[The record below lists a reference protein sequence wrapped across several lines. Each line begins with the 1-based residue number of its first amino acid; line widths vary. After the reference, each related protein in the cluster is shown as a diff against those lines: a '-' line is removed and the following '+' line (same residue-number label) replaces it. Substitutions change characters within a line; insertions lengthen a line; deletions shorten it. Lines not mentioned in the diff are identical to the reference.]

1 MYPYTMDSEAK
12 LGLPSEPTSR
22 LTIPWSRETKT
33 RPSPHGR
40 ITSLYPPS
48 HWDYP
53 DFEQYRRAVFEHQ
66 EAMRRMARARHEVDD
81 VRSFMERSHARPVP
95 YTRVPSASLPHRPG
109 PSPVRPRYSDGTF
122 PNDTRDPEHPQ
133 SWKPIRPMFL
143 GPSSYAQNYS
153 TEQEIART
161 WDSLVRQSSYTREL
175 PPSGF
180 LSTQALEP
188 LSRRE
193 QNHPRSAEQESLD
206 REKLKQRLARLH
218 DHRVVVAPEH
228 DPLRQMTKHAVNSA
242 EQVQRK
248 ATLVETATPLA
259 IWRASITQFLNKLTL
274 QTRPINED
282 REKGSSSDTATN
294 TPSSAADGG
303 IVDDEN
309 SKKPHSVVGGL
320 SENAED
326 LPLFSQTPV
335 ATFIEART
343 GLERLRPDIRS
354 FDDGIEDDL
363 PARGSSDSG
372 THGTP
377 LSSSKD
383 IEPEGT
389 SDGCQH
395 RPCPKG
401 SQAGSQEALGSTST
415 GNGPDDQE
423 LGRSGSKRRRV
434 DNNNAWV
441 DNNGARVDNNG
452 ARVDNNNEGRSHT
465 TVKTKRKRSRSN
477 GEQLLIFCF
486 RNDTQNPCLG
496 TDKSIC
502 EVID

>member
-1 MYPYTMDSEAK
+1 M
-12 LGLPSEPTSR
+12 
-22 LTIPWSRETKT
+22 
-33 RPSPHGR
+33 
-40 ITSLYPPS
+40 
-48 HWDYP
+48 
-53 DFEQYRRAVFEHQ
+53 
-66 EAMRRMARARHEVDD
+66 
-81 VRSFMERSHARPVP
+81 
-95 YTRVPSASLPHRPG
+95 
-109 PSPVRPRYSDGTF
+109 
-122 PNDTRDPEHPQ
+122 
-133 SWKPIRPMFL
+133 
-143 GPSSYAQNYS
+143 
-153 TEQEIART
+153 
-161 WDSLVRQSSYTREL
+161 WDSPVRQSSYTREL

-180 LSTQALEP
+180 LSTRALEL

-193 QNHPRSAEQESLD
+193 QNHSRSAEQESIDREKQRLARLHDHRVVVAPEHDPPRHMPKDAVDSPRSAEQESLD
-206 REKLKQRLARLH
+206 REKQRLARLH

-228 DPLRQMTKHAVNSA
+228 DPLRQMTKDAVNSA
-242 EQVQRK
+242 EQVRRK
-248 ATLVETATPLA
+248 ATLVDTETPLGA
-259 IWRASITQFLNKLTL
+259 PRQDLDSPPSIWRASITQFLNKLTL

-282 REKGSSSDTATN
+282 REKGSSSDTAAN

-303 IVDDEN
+303 IFDDEN

-343 GLERLRPDIRS
+343 GLERLRQDIRS

-377 LSSSKD
+377 LSSSKH

-401 SQAGSQEALGSTST
+401 SQAGSQEALSSTST

-423 LGRSGSKRRRV
+423 RGRSGSK
-434 DNNNAWV
+434 AT
-441 DNNGARVDNNG
+441 A
-452 ARVDNNNEGRSHT
+452 GRQQQCAG
-465 TVKTKRKRSRSN
+465 RQQQCAGRQQQCAGR
-477 GEQLLIFCF
+477 
-486 RNDTQNPCLG
+486 
-496 TDKSIC
+496 
-502 EVID
+502 